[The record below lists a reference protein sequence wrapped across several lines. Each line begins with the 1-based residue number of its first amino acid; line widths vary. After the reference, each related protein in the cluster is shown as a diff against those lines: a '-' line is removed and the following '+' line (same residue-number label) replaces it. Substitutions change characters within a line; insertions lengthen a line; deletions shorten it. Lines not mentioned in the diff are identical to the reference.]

1 LLCVSFKSKVI
12 AAPMTPKIK
21 KKIIKLNYNLCST
34 PRIIGP
40 KVEAVVPAML
50 TALTPT
56 PTALVGKISTI

>member
-1 LLCVSFKSKVI
+1 
-12 AAPMTPKIK
+12 MTPKIK
-21 KKIIKLNYNLCST
+21 KKIIKLNYNICSA
-34 PRIIGP
+34 PIIIGP